1 MNNITFDGSLISKT
15 LQTELYVNQWLG
27 QAVRLNHS
35 NAIGKHLGFSL
46 FAVWPCEGSTSVLC
60 VRTASGTFSKAKHLP
75 DPVADLLPRT
85 GGISRRFLQLLGA
98 LETDS
103 RCWSPE
109 VTGMRIRRMK
119 KHFCKRLLD
128 LDILNILILQST
140 DNADCR
146 FGLLQGCKAQVW
158 LWIGVFSNELMF
170 LSGRPIHQKATY
182 HVYRFTHA
190 CPSLFVYRISRMVSG
205 GTSSWQSFNT
215 LGIIHADWTGDISW
229 LKTAHLEQCFCL
241 MQSNESC

>member
-1 MNNITFDGSLISKT
+1 MWGINFGSLCSHSIRDICQGEAST
-15 LQTELYVNQWLG
+15 WSSCRSSPSHRRYIQT
-27 QAVRLNHS
+27 
-35 NAIGKHLGFSL
+35 
-46 FAVWPCEGSTSVLC
+46 
-60 VRTASGTFSKAKHLP
+60 
-75 DPVADLLPRT
+75 
-85 GGISRRFLQLLGA
+85 FLQLLGA